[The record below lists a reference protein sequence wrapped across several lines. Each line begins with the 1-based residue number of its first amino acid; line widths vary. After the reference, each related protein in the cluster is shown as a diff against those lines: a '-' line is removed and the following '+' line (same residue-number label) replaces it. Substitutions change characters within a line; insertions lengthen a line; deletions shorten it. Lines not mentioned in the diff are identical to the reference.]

1 MTEFAVWAPLPE
13 RVRLDVDGSLYPMNR
28 SDGGWWHAD
37 VDTQVDARYG
47 FVLDDDATVLP
58 DPRSPRQPDGVH
70 ERSQLWQ
77 PAADGWTDDDW
88 QGRSIEGRV
97 IYELHIGTFTPAGTF
112 DSATEKL
119 DYLVD
124 LGVEFVELMPV
135 NAFGGT
141 HGWGYD
147 GVGWYAVH
155 EPYGGPDGL
164 VRFVDACHRRGLGV
178 LIDAVFNHLGPSG
191 NYLPRFGPYLSS
203 GSNPW
208 GESINIS
215 GEDADEVR
223 RYILDCALRWMRD
236 FHADGLRL
244 DAAHALVDTTAIHIL
259 EELSGETDALA
270 AELGRPLSLIAES
283 DLNDPRLITPRDRG
297 GYGMTAQ
304 WDDDIHHAIHTA
316 VSGERQGYYADFGSL
331 ETLAQTLKYGYF
343 HAGTYSSFRHRR
355 HGRPLGTATIPATR
369 LLAYT
374 VTHDQV
380 GNRAVGDR
388 PSQTLSFGQLAVK
401 AALALGSPY
410 TAMLFMGEEWGSSS
424 PFQFFSS
431 HPEPELAMA
440 TAEGRKREFAEHGW
454 DADEIPDPQDPA
466 TFDRSK
472 LNWDEVDDGDHRQVV
487 PSDVVLDHEA
497 VMSSREFLYDREQ
510 DPPSAGGLHG
520 RGQPRGPRA
529 NGQPTPQGDPVHVHR
544 DEPRRDRGPRLHLPL
559 ARRRPHVPERRGDVA
574 RRHRSIVPPGAS
586 TTTVRRATTA
596 VIRVIVVKRCLRS
609 TRLMRLS
616 KRAARSVWPWSR
628 AWSRWRRRTG
638 RNSALVRK

>member
-1 MTEFAVWAPLPE
+1 MVEFAVWAPRPD
-13 RVRLDVDGSLYPMNR
+13 RVRLDVDGTLYPMDR
-28 SDGGWWHAD
+28 SDDGWWRTD
-37 VDTQVDARYG
+37 VPARPDARYG
-47 FVLDDDATVLP
+47 FVLDDDPTVLP
-58 DPRSPRQPDGVH
+58 DPRSPRQPEGVH
-70 ERSQLWQ
+70 ERSQLWR
-77 PAADGWTDDDW
+77 PAPEAWTDDDW
-88 QGRSIEGRV
+88 PGRSIEGEV
-97 IYELHIGTFTPAGTF
+97 IYELHIGTFTPGGTL
-112 DSATEKL
+112 DSAIEML

-124 LGVEFVELMPV
+124 LGVDFVEVMPV

-164 VRFVDACHRRGLGV
+164 IRFVNACHRRGLGV

-191 NYLPRFGPYLSS
+191 NYLPRFGPYLST

-215 GEDADEVR
+215 GADADEVR
-223 RYILDCALRWMRD
+223 RYIVDCALRWMRD

-244 DAAHALVDTTAIHIL
+244 DAVHALVDTTAIHIL
-259 EELSGETDALA
+259 EELSAETDTLA
-270 AELGRPLSLIAES
+270 EESGRPLSLIAES

-316 VSGERQGYYADFGSL
+316 VSGERQGYYADFGSM
-331 ETLAQTLKYGYF
+331 ETLAQTLKHGYF
-343 HAGTYSSFRHRR
+343 HAGTYSSFRQRR
-355 HGRPLGTATIPATR
+355 HGRPLDTATIPATR

-374 VTHDQV
+374 LTHDQV

-388 PSQTLSFGQLAVK
+388 PSQNLTFGQLAVK
-401 AALALGSPY
+401 AALVLGSPY

-466 TFDRSK
+466 TFERSR
-472 LNWDEVDDGDHRQVV
+472 LNWDEIDDGEHGRLRRVYQRLIALRHNEPDLADPRLDHLRVEYDEEARWIVMRRGSLAIACNLGADTVGV
-487 PSDVVLDHEA
+487 PVTGEVVLA
-497 VMSSREFLYDREQ
+497 W
-510 DPPSAGGLHG
+510 G
-520 RGQPRGPRA
+520 
-529 NGQPTPQGDPVHVHR
+529 
-544 DEPRRDRGPRLHLPL
+544 EPKVN
-559 ARRRPHVPERRGDVA
+559 ADVA
-574 RRHRSIVPPGAS
+574 RLEGHSFAILR
-586 TTTVRRATTA
+586 TA
-596 VIRVIVVKRCLRS
+596 
-609 TRLMRLS
+609 
-616 KRAARSVWPWSR
+616 
-628 AWSRWRRRTG
+628 
-638 RNSALVRK
+638 